1 MATPKKPAS
10 KQPNPVSNRKNQVT
24 SNIPSMMP
32 GERKKDLRVRI
43 DDKIVKTIR
52 TLTPLRDAP
61 KRAVKTEPTRSEMTA
76 IENRRMMPIS
86 KTKKKK

>member
-1 MATPKKPAS
+1 MKKPTPPKKKS
-10 KQPNPVSNRKNQVT
+10 SGTKQVT

-76 IENRRMMPIS
+76 VRNRKMTPTN
-86 KTKKKK
+86 KGKKK